1 MKAGVALNPHSP
13 VHLLEDIIADIDLIC
28 LMGVN
33 PGFGGQKF
41 IENTYAK
48 VSTLKKLIIEKKSKA
63 LIEIDGG
70 VDFENYK
77 KRVTKEKDDL
87 RVNTKTMMLTA
98 ILDLDSDLSIAVK
111 ASKDPDGLRL
121 IMSKLDKF
129 LSNQGVESIQTETY
143 DTDLHEVISVLEIG
157 EEKIIDVVSKGYS
170 INGKPFRFPKIILG
184 K

>member
-1 MKAGVALNPHSP
+1 M
-13 VHLLEDIIADIDLIC
+13 
-28 LMGVN
+28 
-33 PGFGGQKF
+33 
-41 IENTYAK
+41 ENN
-48 VSTLKKLIIEKKSKA
+48 KKEEVVQEYIEKNEYTKEEVDQIKTDLNDKYLRILA
-63 LIEIDGG
+63 
-70 VDFENYK
+70 DFENYK

-129 LSNQGVESIQTETY
+129 LGNQGVESIQTETY

>member
-1 MKAGVALNPHSP
+1 M
-13 VHLLEDIIADIDLIC
+13 
-28 LMGVN
+28 
-33 PGFGGQKF
+33 
-41 IENTYAK
+41 ENN
-48 VSTLKKLIIEKKSKA
+48 KKEEVVQEYIEKNEYTKEEVEQIKTDLNDKYLRILA
-63 LIEIDGG
+63 
-70 VDFENYK
+70 DFENYK

-129 LSNQGVESIQTETY
+129 LGNQGVESIQTETY